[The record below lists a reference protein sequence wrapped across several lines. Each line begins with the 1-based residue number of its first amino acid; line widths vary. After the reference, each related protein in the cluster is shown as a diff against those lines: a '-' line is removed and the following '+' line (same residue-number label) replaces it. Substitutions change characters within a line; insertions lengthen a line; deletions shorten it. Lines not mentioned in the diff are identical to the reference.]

1 MTVIAWMEDYPYPA
15 MITSNDTRTEPM
27 LSPSLLSSVFVGAVT
42 ERVIC
47 ENMGTITFTELQE
60 D

>member
-15 MITSNDTRTEPM
+15 MITSNDTHGADA
-27 LSPSLLSSVFVGAVT
+27 LSVSVVVSLGAVT